1 MKRVIILFGLLW
13 LILFSMVGIFI
24 QFQQQAMHAK
34 MELDL
39 HSGNL
44 QQYLTEKSNC
54 ESLDEAIEAAA
65 SLSILALIIGL
76 ILSERR
82 LPEQYNKIIGFF
94 LIPGVVLATLFKWL
108 DNIPLMVMGNALIA
122 VALLLTLVWIAETE

>member
-13 LILFSMVGIFI
+13 LILFSMAGIFI
-24 QFQQQAMHAK
+24 QFQQQAIHAK

-39 HSGNL
+39 HAGNL
-44 QQYLTEKSNC
+44 QQYLTAKSNC
-54 ESLDEAIEAAA
+54 DSIDEAVEGAA

-82 LPEQYNKIIGFF
+82 LPERYNKIIGLF

>member
-24 QFQQQAMHAK
+24 QFQQQAMHVK

-39 HSGNL
+39 RSGNI
-44 QQYLTEKSNC
+44 QQYLTQKSNC
-54 ESLDEAIEAAA
+54 ESPDETIEAAA

-82 LPEQYNKIIGFF
+82 LPEQHNKIIGLF
-94 LIPGVVLATLFKWL
+94 LIPGVALATLFKWL